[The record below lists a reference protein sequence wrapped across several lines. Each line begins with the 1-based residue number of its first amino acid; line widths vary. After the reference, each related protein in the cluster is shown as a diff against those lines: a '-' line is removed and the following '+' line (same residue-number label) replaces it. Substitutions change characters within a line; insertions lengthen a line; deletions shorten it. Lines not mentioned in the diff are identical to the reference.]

1 MKKMSK
7 ILVYLFV
14 LMVALCLTACSSG
27 QEETPPADNEQQQEV
42 TPSPDEQQEPQ
53 ADNSTILV
61 AYFSRTGNTE
71 TVAGLIAEQ
80 LGADL
85 YAITPAEAYPE
96 DYQQALEIA
105 QQQQDDDA
113 RPELADTDLDLSAYD
128 TVFVGYPI
136 WYGYEPMIIRTFLES
151 YDFSGK
157 TVIPFCTSGGSTISA
172 SEQSIAAL
180 IPQATLLEGITISGS
195 SAADAGAE
203 VTSWLTDLGLLTT
216 QGE

>member
-1 MKKMSK
+1 MKKMPK

-128 TVFVGYPI
+128 TVFIGYPI

-157 TVIPFCTSGGSTISA
+157 TIIPFNVHNGSRFSRTIETIQELEPNA
-172 SEQSIAAL
+172 TVIEDGFTVSEQNV
-180 IPQATLLEGITISGS
+180 PE
-195 SAADAGAE
+195 AADDVA
-203 VTSWLTDLGLLTT
+203 SWLQEIGY
-216 QGE
+216 

>member
-1 MKKMSK
+1 MKKMPK
-7 ILVYLFV
+7 ILVYLFG
-14 LMVALCLTACSSG
+14 LRVALCLTACSSG

-53 ADNSTILV
+53 ADNSTVLV

-128 TVFVGYPI
+128 TVFIGYPI

-151 YDFSGK
+151 YDFDGR
-157 TVIPFCTSGGSTISA
+157 TIVPFCTSGSS
-172 SEQSIAAL
+172 
-180 IPQATLLEGITISGS
+180 GIGS
-195 SAADAGAE
+195 SADDLRDLTNGA
-203 VTSWLTDLGLLTT
+203 SWLEGRRFSGGASQESIADWVDSLGLELSTAA
-216 QGE
+216 

>member
-1 MKKMSK
+1 MKKMPK

-27 QEETPPADNEQQQEV
+27 QEEPLLLIMSSRGNL
-42 TPSPDEQQEPQ
+42 SPDEQQEPQ

-96 DYQQALEIA
+96 G
-105 QQQQDDDA
+105 
-113 RPELADTDLDLSAYD
+113 LSA
-128 TVFVGYPI
+128 GL
-136 WYGYEPMIIRTFLES
+136 GNS
-151 YDFSGK
+151 
-157 TVIPFCTSGGSTISA
+157 ST
-172 SEQSIAAL
+172 
-180 IPQATLLEGITISGS
+180 ATG
-195 SAADAGAE
+195 
-203 VTSWLTDLGLLTT
+203 
-216 QGE
+216 

>member
-96 DYQQALEIA
+96 DYQRALGN
-105 QQQQDDDA
+105 
-113 RPELADTDLDLSAYD
+113 S
-128 TVFVGYPI
+128 
-136 WYGYEPMIIRTFLES
+136 
-151 YDFSGK
+151 
-157 TVIPFCTSGGSTISA
+157 ST
-172 SEQSIAAL
+172 
-180 IPQATLLEGITISGS
+180 ATG
-195 SAADAGAE
+195 
-203 VTSWLTDLGLLTT
+203 
-216 QGE
+216 